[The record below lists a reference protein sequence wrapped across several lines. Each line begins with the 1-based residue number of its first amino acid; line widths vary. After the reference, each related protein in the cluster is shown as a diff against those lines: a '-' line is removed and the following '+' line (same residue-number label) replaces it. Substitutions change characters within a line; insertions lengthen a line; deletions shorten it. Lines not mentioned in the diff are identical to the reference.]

1 MFMKK
6 QNFVIET
13 KNLTKTYTQGHTCA
27 NVVKD
32 VNLAVPEGCIYG
44 FLGPNGAGKSTTLH
58 SILGL
63 VHRDG
68 GEISIL
74 GAPAEGLQPEARE
87 NIGVVFDGT
96 NFSEEL
102 TPKRLNKVLKGVYSS
117 WDEGYFLALLNKL
130 SLPVSKKIKSFS
142 KGMKAKLSIA
152 AAFAPQP
159 KLLIL
164 DEATSGLD
172 PVMRDDMLDMF
183 LEFVQDEENSILL
196 SSHITSD
203 LEKVAD
209 HIIFLHE
216 GRLIFSKPKDELLE
230 NYGIVKCGAAQFEAI
245 DRQDIITC
253 RKQEYEWQVLVSD
266 RNSAQKRYPNAMVIP
281 ASIDEIMLLYV
292 RGNA

>member
-1 MFMKK
+1 M
-6 QNFVIET
+6 NSALTVSG
-13 KNLTKTYTQGHTCA
+13 LTKRYEGFTLADISFEVPQGTITG
-27 NVVKD
+27 
-32 VNLAVPEGCIYG
+32 LIGE
-44 FLGPNGAGKSTTLH
+44 NGAGKSTTLH

-63 VHRDG
+63 VHKDG
-68 GEISIL
+68 SEISIL

-152 AAFAPQP
+152 AAIAHHP

>member
-1 MFMKK
+1 M
-6 QNFVIET
+6 NSALTVSG
-13 KNLTKTYTQGHTCA
+13 LTKRYEGFTLADISFEVPQGTITG
-27 NVVKD
+27 
-32 VNLAVPEGCIYG
+32 LIGE
-44 FLGPNGAGKSTTLH
+44 NGAGKSTTLH

-74 GAPAEGLQPEARE
+74 GAPAEGLQLEARE

-152 AAFAPQP
+152 AAFAHHP

>member
-1 MFMKK
+1 M
-6 QNFVIET
+6 NSALTVSG
-13 KNLTKTYTQGHTCA
+13 LTKRYEGFTLADISFEVPQGTITG
-27 NVVKD
+27 
-32 VNLAVPEGCIYG
+32 LIGE
-44 FLGPNGAGKSTTLH
+44 NGAGKSTTLH

-152 AAFAPQP
+152 AAFAHHP

-164 DEATSGLD
+164 DEAISGLD